1 MLDIKDIYRAQ
12 ENIEG
17 IVHKTILEKSNTF
30 SKMCQGDIYL
40 KYENQQRT
48 GSFKIRGAYN
58 KMMSLKDENKERGV
72 IAASAGNHAQGV
84 ALAGALAGID
94 VTIVM
99 PLQAP
104 LSKVNATKGYGA
116 KVELYGHCYDDAY
129 DRACQIK
136 QETKA
141 TLIHA
146 FDDYEIMAGQGV
158 IGLEIIQKLPDVDMI
173 VAPIGGGG
181 LLSGIA
187 IAVKSL
193 KPKVE
198 IIGVEA
204 KGAASY
210 MASKEAGQCIS
221 LESVYTMADGIA
233 VKKPGKKNFDI
244 LNKFVDQVV
253 TVDDEEIANAIL
265 LLLEREKQLVEGS
278 GAVSLAA
285 LLNHK
290 IKAKN
295 KKVAVLLSGG
305 NIDMNFIHK
314 IIEKGLI
321 KAGRNTSIN
330 VVVMDKPGVLNKL
343 THIIAS
349 QGANILNVNHHRFDP
364 DISLDTTII
373 QIKLETN
380 DVEHGLAIKEALKQK
395 GYKII

>member
-17 IVHKTILEKSNTF
+17 IINKTILEKSNTF
-30 SKMCQGDIYL
+30 STMCQGEIFL

-58 KMMSLKDENKERGV
+58 KIVSLSEKNKQRGV

-84 ALAGALAGID
+84 ALAGAVAGID

-99 PLQAP
+99 PLHAP
-104 LSKVNATKGYGA
+104 LSKINATKGYGA

-129 DRACQIK
+129 FRACQIK
-136 QETKA
+136 EETKA

-146 FDDYEIMAGQGV
+146 FDDYNIMAGQGV

-187 IAVKSL
+187 TAVKSL

-204 KGAASY
+204 KDAASY
-210 MASKEAGQCIS
+210 MASKEAGQCVS
-221 LESVYTMADGIA
+221 LESVHTIADGIA

-244 LNKFVDQVV
+244 LNKYVDQVV
-253 TVDDEEIANAIL
+253 TVDDEEISNTIL

-285 LLNHK
+285 ILNHK
-290 IKAKN
+290 VKVKHKKA
-295 KKVAVLLSGG
+295 AALLTGG

-314 IIEKGLI
+314 IIEKGLV
-321 KAGRNTSIN
+321 KAGRNTNIS
-330 VVVMDKPGVLNKL
+330 VVVPDKPGVLHKL

-349 QGANILNVNHHRFDP
+349 QGANILNVNHDRYDKN
-364 DISLDTTII
+364 ISLDTTII
-373 QIKLETN
+373 QIRLETN
-380 DVEHGLAIKEALKQK
+380 DVEHGLTIKELLKEK
-395 GYKII
+395 GYKVI